1 MRDINEL
8 GPRPYRQSSLGPVRE
23 EEIQAFE
30 SHYSISL
37 PTSFRKFLYALNG
50 GRVRLRRYP
59 DPVEG
64 YGEINDFYGLGRKAA
79 DDEHAL
85 VNGWDIGNLW
95 GEVRRLQQR
104 LGNGVMPFAR
114 DAGDNQLF
122 IDFRSPVPSVHRY
135 VAETNTTYLVSP
147 SYEEFIDSLQEVQRS
162 PGAPVRQA
170 RLGGALTDD
179 NPQ

>member
-95 GEVRRLQQR
+95 GKFADYSSDSAMASCRLLGMLEIISYSLILEVLYH
-104 LGNGVMPFAR
+104 
-114 DAGDNQLF
+114 LF
-122 IDFRSPVPSVHRY
+122 IGTSLKQIQPISLVRLTKSSSTHFKRCSDLLVHRCDKH
-135 VAETNTTYLVSP
+135 VLS
-147 SYEEFIDSLQEVQRS
+147 
-162 PGAPVRQA
+162 
-170 RLGGALTDD
+170 ALTDD